1 MEEKMDTFSNPRGWL
16 FKKTEFYSFI
26 IINLLLYYFLLFS
39 PDICSALKVYKEVTI
54 SLPPLPCYS
63 VALSG
68 IKGCKLFV
76 CVLCLAKL
84 NDLKIDEFI

>member
-54 SLPPLPCYS
+54 SGSNHLLTS
-63 VALSG
+63 VAMLLS
-68 IKGCKLFV
+68 CS
-76 CVLCLAKL
+76 
-84 NDLKIDEFI
+84 